1 MAVDDPKAGGAQDTN
16 GNEGGGD
23 EPKGVARQRKG
34 ALKKKNIFEIKNHK
48 QGLQNVSTSQDTSS
62 ALDTKTKNR
71 KSKRIAKASI

>member
-48 QGLQNVSTSQDTSS
+48 F
-62 ALDTKTKNR
+62 
-71 KSKRIAKASI
+71 IARFFKHPTFCCHCKDFIW